1 MVSLW
6 QFLVQANMAH
16 SVNEDFFREEQRKQ
30 LGFSSLPSVMKL
42 GWGATYL
49 FLPRITILYTLVCY
63 FKATPGRLLPLEMYR
78 EKWVQSLCSSACPH
92 LQAKPTLELAHRW
105 FSFLMVP
112 LKSVSSSF
120 RTVHLSLQQARL
132 CRTGKI
138 KFPHNKQDWGF
149 HSLSSSCPGWEEV
162 WGLGWWLPVIVLVL
176 TTRNPLGKVSVPL
189 DMETLLHV
197 C

>member
-1 MVSLW
+1 MTVSCSGQHGPLC
-6 QFLVQANMAH
+6 Q
-16 SVNEDFFREEQRKQ
+16 
-30 LGFSSLPSVMKL
+30 
-42 GWGATYL
+42 WGL
-49 FLPRITILYTLVCY
+49 FLERSRENNWGFLPYLLSWNWGEMPHIFSFPGLLFYSTLVCY
-63 FKATPGRLLPLEMYR
+63 FKATPGRLLPSEMYR

-92 LQAKPTLELAHRW
+92 LQAKPTLELAHWW
-105 FSFLMVP
+105 FSFPMVP

-120 RTVHLSLQQARL
+120 RTVHLSLQQTWL

-138 KFPHNKQDWGF
+138 KFPHNKQDWGL

-176 TTRNPLGKVSVPL
+176 TTRNPLGKVSFPL

-197 C
+197 Y